1 MQINDK
7 VKISS
12 IFFLL
17 TVIVVLAIASITL
30 DNKEQNS
37 IKIIELD
44 GNIHLPKD
52 EYYRFANLEDETLYE
67 TLTPAIV
74 KDRLE
79 KHPYVQQVD
88 AIIIENRLAINIKEK
103 NFEALVMHGDQECFV
118 TEENIKIPKLPL
130 SEKIDYPIISNPLY
144 DNKLDEFKSV
154 LSNSDIVTGLKIIST
169 LKLINPDLYE
179 NLSEIDLRKGG
190 DIVLQFSQFNFP
202 IVIGR
207 NNEIDKIMYLEQLVQ
222 SLDNELLLNGLD
234 YIDLRYSEH
243 IYLGRSVNENDTIGI
258 SS

>member
-1 MQINDK
+1 MQINDR

-12 IFFLL
+12 IIFLL
-17 TVIVVLAIASITL
+17 VVIVMLAITSITL

-37 IKIIELD
+37 IKVIELD

-52 EYYRFANLEDETLYE
+52 EYYRFANLEDETLFE
-67 TLTPAIV
+67 TFTPAIV

-79 KHPYVQQVD
+79 KHPYIQQVD
-88 AIIIENRLAINIKEK
+88 AILIENRLAINIKEK
-103 NFEALVMHGDQECFV
+103 NFEALIMHDDQECLV
-118 TEENIKIPKLPL
+118 TESNIKIPKLPL
-130 SEKIDYPIISNPLY
+130 SENIDYPIISNPLY
-144 DNKLDEFKSV
+144 ENKLEEFQSV
-154 LSNSDIVTGLKIIST
+154 LSNSDIVIGLKIVST

-179 NLSEIDLRKGG
+179 NLSEIDLRKGR

-222 SLDNELLLNGLD
+222 NLDNKLLLNGLD

-243 IYLGRSVNENDTIGI
+243 IYLGRSVNENDTKGKT
-258 SS
+258 

>member
-1 MQINDK
+1 MQINDS

-12 IFFLL
+12 IIFLL
-17 TVIVVLAIASITL
+17 VVIVILAITSITL

-37 IKIIELD
+37 IKVIELD

-52 EYYRFANLEDETLYE
+52 EYYRFANLEDETLFE

-79 KHPYVQQVD
+79 KHPYIQRVD
-88 AIIIENRLAINIKEK
+88 AILIENRLAINIQEK
-103 NFEALVMHGDQECFV
+103 KFEALVMHDEQECLV
-118 TEENIKIPKLPL
+118 TESNIKIPKLPL
-130 SEKIDYPIISNPLY
+130 SENIDYPIISNPLY
-144 DNKLDEFKSV
+144 KNKLEEFESI
-154 LSNSDIVTGLKIIST
+154 LSNSDIVIGLKIVST

-179 NLSEIDLRKGG
+179 NLSEIDLRKGR

-222 SLDNELLLNGLD
+222 NLDNKLLLNGLD

-243 IYLGRSVNENDTIGI
+243 IYLGRTVNEIDTKGKT
-258 SS
+258 